1 MSRRNVSLVSSAFG
15 LNVSKLNG
23 SIIFL
28 HFPVVVKILTFTFL
42 NTTDEESVA
51 MEEVKALGK
60 AVQEVELSIQASDVN
75 RNADDFSFISS
86 VNKEEPKKE
95 PNQESSISP
104 VISGNRSLML

>member
-1 MSRRNVSLVSSAFG
+1 MSRRNVSLVSLVSG
-15 LNVSKLNG
+15 QNVSILNG
-23 SIIFL
+23 LIFSL
-28 HFPVVVKILTFTFL
+28 LTVLRILTFTFF

-60 AVQEVELSIQASDVN
+60 AVQEVELSIQASDVD

-95 PNQESSISP
+95 KEPNKENNTSHVVDI
-104 VISGNRSLML
+104 NRTLML